1 MCDVLITAII
11 YYLCN
16 QQQSRI
22 YDHSVCELHCTP
34 HLQRLHKNKHSTPQQ
49 QEWENKQRTLFIHQ
63 GWWERKGRKT
73 LHTKLSAGGQK
84 YHTHDTKEPQRA
96 KPSKTSR
103 WTLVFTKCFPT
114 KLHLGIRS
122 VRFWHMLFVRRK
134 KNARLKKLQNQ
145 PEIKWLGAWKTDYCA
160 KKTKNFKTLLILHDF
175 GDLKEK
181 HPQSLRSDSRII
193 LTCGHRGLFSFPTEF
208 TPNEAEPLKVQVC
221 VESGFPGHLTYPV
234 NDPSSIPSKFQQIPL
249 DSTHSLSHCGSFSL
263 QFCSYK
269 VHAGPF
275 TVWGWVVK
283 WTNSKLTHTRTLLWL
298 EFFSFLSSFSP
309 TSVSPGSPPSQCSSP
324 APRPEAAHQPC
335 TLEWLLSVCMWGCV
349 CCVSEW
355 MASALSCSLPAGYSP
370 PPDSSSFSLAAN
382 YKKLGVPRRAA
393 WAPSFLADP

>member
-1 MCDVLITAII
+1 MSSSPPSYII
-11 YYLCN
+11 SVTN
-16 QQQSRI
+16 NKAEFMT
-22 YDHSVCELHCTP
+22 SVCELHCTP

-103 WTLVFTKCFPT
+103 WTLVFTRCFPT

-122 VRFWHMLFVRRK
+122 VRFWHMFFVRRK

-160 KKTKNFKTLLILHDF
+160 KKTKDFKTLLILHDF

-208 TPNEAEPLKVQVC
+208 TPNEA
-221 VESGFPGHLTYPV
+221 
-234 NDPSSIPSKFQQIPL
+234 
-249 DSTHSLSHCGSFSL
+249 
-263 QFCSYK
+263 
-269 VHAGPF
+269 
-275 TVWGWVVK
+275 
-283 WTNSKLTHTRTLLWL
+283 
-298 EFFSFLSSFSP
+298 
-309 TSVSPGSPPSQCSSP
+309 
-324 APRPEAAHQPC
+324 
-335 TLEWLLSVCMWGCV
+335 
-349 CCVSEW
+349 
-355 MASALSCSLPAGYSP
+355 
-370 PPDSSSFSLAAN
+370 
-382 YKKLGVPRRAA
+382 
-393 WAPSFLADP
+393 